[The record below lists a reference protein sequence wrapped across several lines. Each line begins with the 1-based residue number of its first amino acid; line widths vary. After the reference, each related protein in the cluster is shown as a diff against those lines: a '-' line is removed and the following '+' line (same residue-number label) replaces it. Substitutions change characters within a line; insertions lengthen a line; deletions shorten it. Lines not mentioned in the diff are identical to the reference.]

1 MKNLILSLVFAIL
14 LIACVSKSTKKEASQ
29 SCCTETKETTSCC
42 SGKAASTDSI
52 IADSSVV
59 TVDQLLNNPEKY
71 IDKKIDLQGFVMHTC
86 KKTGKKMFLKGV
98 NDSTFIRIEAGENIS
113 KFEPTLEG
121 ETVIASGVLSVFI
134 QEHEQHAEGESCTS
148 EDKAKGYV
156 MACES
161 FKQI

>member
-1 MKNLILSLVFAIL
+1 MKNLILSVLFAIL
-14 LIACVSKSTKKEASQ
+14 LIACVSRSSKKEEDK
-29 SCCTETKETTSCC
+29 SCCAEAKQTTACC
-42 SGKAASTDSI
+42 SEAAASADVAISDSAI
-52 IADSSVV
+52 V
-59 TVDQLLNNPEKY
+59 TVDQLLSNPEMY
-71 IDKKIDLQGFVMHTC
+71 IDKKIELQGFVMHTC
-86 KKTGKKMFLKGV
+86 KKTGKKMFLKGT
-98 NDSTFIRIEAGENIS
+98 DESTFIRIEAGENIS

-134 QEHEQHAEGESCTS
+134 QDSEEHAEGEACSS